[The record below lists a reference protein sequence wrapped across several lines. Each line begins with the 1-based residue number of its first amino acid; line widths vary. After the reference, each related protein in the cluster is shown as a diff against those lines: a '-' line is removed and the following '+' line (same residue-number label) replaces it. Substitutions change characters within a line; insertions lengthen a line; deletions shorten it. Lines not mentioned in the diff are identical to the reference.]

1 VHIERDALQKAIG
14 LVVPGIAGKEV
25 FDQAD
30 KLAFEGGKLI
40 SYNDEVSI
48 FHPLVGSE
56 ELDGAV
62 DGKRLFNLLNR
73 VASPSVTLTTEGN
86 ELIVTAGRVTVN
98 LSMAPV
104 VLPYSEVDWSG
115 DYIDLPEGFKKAL
128 TLTAGTCAKD
138 MSRPVLTCV
147 HIAGQIMIAADGYR
161 VAQFQFE
168 DASLPDILLPVTAA
182 EVVLDDDYGIKSMA
196 VGDGGEWVRF
206 MTNEETVVCARLST
220 GTYPD
225 LSSHLDIDGVELV
238 LPRRLLESLE
248 RAKIF
253 AKRDHRIDESVN
265 IDLRGKQI
273 VVRADYDGGRF
284 QEVVKAEQEATGSF
298 SVHPDLLIAALSEED
313 AASCILGRSK
323 IKFLGPNWE
332 HVVALR

>member
-1 VHIERDALQKAIG
+1 MDIEREALQKAIG
-14 LVVPGIAGKEV
+14 LVVPGIASREA

-73 VASPSVTLTTEGN
+73 VVSPTITLTCEGS
-86 ELIVTAGRVTVN
+86 ELIVRAGRVTVN

-115 DYIDLPEGFKKAL
+115 DYIDLPEDFKKAL

-168 DASLPDILLPVTAA
+168 DAELPDILLPVTAA

-206 MTNEETVVCARLST
+206 MTNEDTVVCARLST

-225 LSSHLDIDGVELV
+225 LSSHLDIEGAELI

-323 IKFLGPNWE
+323 IKFLGPNWA